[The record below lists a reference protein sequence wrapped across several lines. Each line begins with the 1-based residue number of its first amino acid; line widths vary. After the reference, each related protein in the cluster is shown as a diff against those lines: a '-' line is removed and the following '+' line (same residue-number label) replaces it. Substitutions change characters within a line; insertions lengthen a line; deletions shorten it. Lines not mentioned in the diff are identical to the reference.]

1 VSGSYHCF
9 AVICLSSSSS
19 SLFTHPVLL
28 WTADDPLVAHA
39 AECEYELVGVLCH
52 QGEATA
58 GHYYSYI
65 RDRATGQWNE
75 FNDSVRAHGSHC
87 LCVAAVVFSF
97 LLHLDLI
104 AQGS

>member
-1 VSGSYHCF
+1 
-9 AVICLSSSSS
+9 
-19 SLFTHPVLL
+19 
-28 WTADDPLVAHA
+28 VAHA

-75 FNDSVRAHGSHC
+75 FNDSVRGGALGARVC
-87 LCVAAVVFSF
+87 RDWAVK
-97 LLHLDLI
+97 
-104 AQGS
+104 